1 MREKIYK
8 VLNRIYGIMMSV
20 SFFAGIIP
28 IVPFIFA
35 IIIGGDVGEAIAVFL
50 YKQYYPWVIV
60 VGSLAIV
67 LGLISMYF
75 GKQKGL
81 SIKSTGKKKQEK

>member
-35 IIIGGDVGEAIAVFL
+35 IIIGGDVGEAISVFL

-67 LGLISMYF
+67 LGLIAMYF

>member
-67 LGLISMYF
+67 LGLISTYF